1 MVDIAGHIYYA
12 SGIFV
17 IIKMIYSTVD
27 GNKLAETQG
36 WKLRFSSM
44 LGRKPND
51 SEFRSKEELDTLGA
65 HYVLNAFEI
74 IWCLIGL
81 ALSGQQQSFAIFILA
96 SIASYAI
103 CRILAYNGL
112 AKTIRLF
119 INICKTILYLKI
131 ISNHF

>member
-1 MVDIAGHIYYA
+1 MVDIIGHLYYA

-17 IIKMIYSTVD
+17 IIKMIYSMVD

-36 WKLRFSSM
+36 WKIRFHS
-44 LGRKPND
+44 LVGRKPSD

-65 HYVLNAFEI
+65 HYILNAFEI
-74 IWCLIGL
+74 IWCMIGL
-81 ALSGQQQSFAIFILA
+81 ALSGQQQSFAIFISA

-119 INICKTILYLKI
+119 INICKTILYLQI
-131 ISNHF
+131 IANHF